1 MLFNLLAEGEQA
13 AKNPTLTYVV
23 MGVLVAAIIAL
34 FVWQSISGK
43 KKRKEAQEMVEKL
56 RIGDR
61 IKTIGGVCG
70 FLVEINN
77 DENTIVIETGSD
89 DKKSYMKFDKGAI
102 YQTGPANPGAPVKE
116 EPKAEVKE
124 ETKEE
129 VKAEPV
135 FEEEKVEVK
144 EDDKAV
150 EVKIEEAPVEEAKEE
165 VKEEKPASKKKSK
178 SSK

>member
-1 MLFNLLAEGEQA
+1 
-13 AKNPTLTYVV
+13 

-150 EVKIEEAPVEEAKEE
+150 EVKTEEAKEE